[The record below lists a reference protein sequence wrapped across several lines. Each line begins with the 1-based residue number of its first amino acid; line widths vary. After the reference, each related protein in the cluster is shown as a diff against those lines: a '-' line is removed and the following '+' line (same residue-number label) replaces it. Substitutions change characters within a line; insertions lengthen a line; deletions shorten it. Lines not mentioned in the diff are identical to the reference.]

1 MFSEIKLQ
9 RARKIIRT
17 IAASKG
23 ISEASIRREMNKA
36 IDAGYHNSD
45 PATKAVWDSIIN
57 GPKPSPEEFIACF
70 TGLPGILLIASSR
83 IL

>member
-23 ISEASIRREMNKA
+23 ISEASIRREMNIA

-57 GPKPSPEEFIACF
+57 GPKPSPEEFILWCVSQ
-70 TGLPGILLIASSR
+70 LDNH
-83 IL
+83 